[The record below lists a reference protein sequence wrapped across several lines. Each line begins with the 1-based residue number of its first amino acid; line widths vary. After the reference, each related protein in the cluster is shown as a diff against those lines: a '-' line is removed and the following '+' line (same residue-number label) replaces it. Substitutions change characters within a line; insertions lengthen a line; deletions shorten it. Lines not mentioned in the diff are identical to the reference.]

1 MPGSKGW
8 LTTSVNRPLV
18 RFQHPAVGEGN
29 VEYADFLERK
39 RHRVDP
45 VGFDVPMP
53 SLNAM
58 LFDWQKVVVR
68 WALKRGRAAL
78 FEDCGLGKTPQ
89 QLEWARLV
97 AEHTGKP
104 VLILTPLA
112 VAAQTIREAQKFG
125 IAAEVSRDGTHRG
138 PIVVANYERLH
149 YFDSRDFG
157 GIVLDE
163 SSILKAFDGVTRKL
177 ITDFAKAITFRLACT
192 ATPAP
197 NDLLELSN
205 HAEFLDVMSGKE
217 IIALFFKQD
226 GNTTHAWKLKGH
238 AREAFWQWMAEWSV
252 ALRKPSDIGF
262 EDDGFILPR
271 LRIVDVVVDGDAVPG
286 ELFPLE
292 ASTLLERRQARRA
305 SLCDRVRIAAD
316 IANGT
321 KDQVLVW
328 CDLNAESEALAKSID
343 GAVEVRGSD
352 SAEHKE
358 ASLLGF
364 SEGKVRVLVTKPSI
378 AGWGMNW
385 QRCSTMVFVGLS
397 DSYEAFYQAVR
408 RCWRFGQ
415 RREVHAHVVT
425 ASTEGAV
432 VKNIRRKEQQAME
445 MFDEIVKRMRLYEE
459 VVVSERNE
467 MDYKEAD
474 AEGKGWRL
482 LLGDSCERIKEL
494 ADNEV
499 GLSIFSPPFPGMYAY
514 TNSARDIGNVKN
526 FSELIDHFGFLMPE
540 LLRITMPG
548 RSCCIHLTQE
558 PVFKGR
564 DGFVGL
570 RDFRGLVIQRMEAAG
585 WIYYGEVTIDKN
597 PQLKASRTKEHSLLF
612 KTLARDSSSV
622 RMAMADYLLQFRK
635 PGENPIPIEAGTH
648 GRWNRDGGWITE
660 DEWCEW
666 ASPVW
671 YRKISEND
679 AQRYPNY
686 PALTQSTDG
695 IAETDVLS
703 VRDGSRE
710 NDDEKH
716 ICPLQ
721 LGVIERAVKLWSAPG
736 DLVFSPFAGIGSE
749 GYKAVMLGRRFVGVE
764 LKRSYWEVA
773 CRNLRDAERRLKTD
787 DLFGSE
793 TA

>member
-1 MPGSKGW
+1 MKY
-8 LTTSVNRPLV
+8 
-18 RFQHPAVGEGN
+18 E
-29 VEYADFLERK
+29 EFLEQK
-39 RHRVDP
+39 RHRVEP
-45 VGFDVPMP
+45 VGFDVSLD
-53 SLNAM
+53 SLNPM
-58 LFDWQKVVVR
+58 LFDWQKVIVR

-89 QLEWARLV
+89 QLEWAKLV

-112 VAAQTIREAQKFG
+112 VAAQTLREAKKFG
-125 IAAEVSRDGTHRG
+125 IGAEVSRDGKHRG
-138 PIVVANYERLH
+138 NIVIANYERLH
-149 YFDSRDFG
+149 YFNRDDFG

-205 HAEFLDVMSGKE
+205 HAEFMEVMTMKE
-217 IIALFFKQD
+217 IVAMFFRQD
-226 GNTTHAWKLKGH
+226 GNSSHEYRLKGH

-262 EDDGFILPR
+262 ADDGFVLPA
-271 LRIVDVVVDGDAVPG
+271 LRIVDTVVDGDALPG
-286 ELFPLE
+286 ELFALE
-292 ASTLLERRQARRA
+292 ASTLLDRRRARRA
-305 SLCDRVRIAAD
+305 SLGDRVSISAAV
-316 IANGT
+316 ANGA
-321 KDQVLVW
+321 DGQVLVW
-328 CDLNAESEALAKSID
+328 CDLNAESEALTKAIH

-352 SAEHKE
+352 TAEHKE

-364 SEGKVRVLVTKPSI
+364 SEGTVRCLVTKPSI

-385 QRCSTMVFVGLS
+385 QRCNTMVFVGLS

-415 RREVHAHVVT
+415 TREVHCHVVT

-432 VKNIRRKEQQAME
+432 VKNIKRKEKQAME

-459 VVVSERNE
+459 VVVSKRNE
-467 MDYKEAD
+467 MDYQEAE
-474 AEGKGWRL
+474 AAGEGWRM
-482 LLGDSCERIKEL
+482 LLGDACERIKEIG
-494 ADNEV
+494 DGEV
-499 GLSIFSPPFPGMYAY
+499 GLSVFSPPFPGMYAY
-514 TNSARDIGNVKN
+514 TNSPRDVGNVKN

-540 LLRITMPG
+540 ILRITMPG

-622 RMAMADYLLQFRK
+622 RMAMADYMLQFRK
-635 PGENPIPIEAGTH
+635 PGDNPLAIEAGTH

-671 YRKISEND
+671 YRKISKND

-686 PALTQSTDG
+686 PALNQSTDG
-695 IAETDVLS
+695 ISETDVLS
-703 VRDGSRE
+703 VRQGSRD

-716 ICPLQ
+716 LCPLQ

-736 DLVFSPFAGIGSE
+736 DLVFSPFGGIGSE
-749 GYKAVMLGRRFVGVE
+749 GYKAVQLGRRFVGVE

-773 CRNLRDAERRLKTD
+773 CRNLREAERQSTAD
-787 DLFGSE
+787 DLFATEPESKE
-793 TA
+793 EE